1 MAHPA
6 CHERARTIHS
16 MAKLLSPQPSRIPRP
31 HDAVPES
38 DAVAPEYANGTDD
51 DLISQLAEIVGPSNV
66 FGRVSDLVR
75 YASDA
80 SPYRD
85 IPSVVVAP
93 RNAEDLSKLMHFAR
107 EHGRTLTFRAAGTS
121 LNGQAMTNDILVDVK
136 TNFGGMEVLDGGKR
150 FRCRPG
156 VVLGDAQAVLRRH
169 GYMLG
174 PDPGSTASAAVGGV
188 VADNAGGMR
197 CTLERDSYHTLQE
210 AIFVLT
216 NGAIVDTR
224 DGDQAFYK
232 QCPELHQAIIAL
244 RDRVRADD
252 ALTARL
258 RKKFS
263 IRNTNGL
270 RIDAFLDEDEPV
282 RILMR
287 LLVGS
292 EGILGVF
299 TDLELR
305 TIELPK
311 KKAVT
316 WVVLSELRD
325 AANYVARLMET
336 GAEACELL
344 VSDVMKQAVG
354 NFEQAPAEWA
364 DIDRNVAAL
373 LLEVGGANDD
383 EVAEAISRVED
394 VLENADLL
402 TELSFQTDPK
412 VQAGMWELRS
422 GLFGLL
428 GEQRRQGTALI
439 TEDVCFPPEEIGR
452 AASDLM
458 DLLQRYDYPDAVMGH
473 APFGNLHFFLTP
485 NLKNTAEIERYAEFL
500 SDLTELVIDKY
511 DGSMKAEHGTGVNMA
526 PFVHREWGDTIFN
539 LFWEV
544 KNTLDPD
551 TILAPDVKLTR
562 KDDLHLQRFK
572 SFPQIEA
579 EINSCV
585 ECGFCEP
592 ICPSRHVTVT
602 PRQRIVLR
610 REMARQPEGS
620 EVLEKLR
627 EQYQYDG
634 IDMCAADGT
643 CAIPCPIGID
653 TGKAMKR
660 LRAAQTTSAQRK
672 AAARIASSYGAVE
685 ALGRTAVSGVNLLGP
700 TLSNAVTQAV
710 RTVVSPERL
719 PSVPGPMPQRA
730 RELPVTERA
739 GAAAVYFP
747 ACVNRIFGRPASGG
761 ADTLDTPHAIVELG
775 RRSAAPVWIPDDVS
789 GACCGMPFSSK
800 GFTEAFERKATE
812 LLERLWQWS
821 NHGELPV
828 VIDAASCTHT
838 VVDSLPEVLKETDRE
853 RFARLRIFD
862 SVEWLRD
869 DVVTHLPITHP
880 QGKIAVHPPCSGA
893 HLGNTEALLELAQ
906 LCGDAEVPAGT
917 ACCGT
922 AGDRV
927 MLHPEL
933 VESATREEREGLA
946 HGNYDRFVSANR
958 TCEMGLEM
966 IAGKPFESIACLLER
981 ASRPSH
987 VPL

>member
-1 MAHPA
+1 
-6 CHERARTIHS
+6 
-16 MAKLLSPQPSRIPRP
+16 MAKLLSPQPSRIPLP
-31 HDAVPES
+31 PDSTPES
-38 DAVAPEYANGTDD
+38 DAVPPHYANGADEK
-51 DLISQLAEIVGPSNV
+51 LVVQLGEIVGPSNV

-93 RNAEDLSKLMHFAR
+93 RDAQDLSKLMLFAR
-107 EHGRTLTFRAAGTS
+107 EHGRTLTFRASGTS

-136 TNFGGMEVLDGGKR
+136 THFGGMEVLDGGKR

-197 CTLERDSYHTLQE
+197 CTLERDSYHTLHE
-210 AIFVLT
+210 AVFVLT

-224 DGDQAFYK
+224 DGDQAFQA
-232 QCPELHQAIIAL
+232 QCPQLHQAIVTL
-244 RDRVRADD
+244 RDRIRADD
-252 ALTARL
+252 ALVGRL

-305 TIELPK
+305 TVELPK

-325 AANYVARLMET
+325 AANYVARLMQT

-354 NFEQAPAEWA
+354 NFAQAPAEWA

-373 LLEVGGANDD
+373 LLEVGGADDD
-383 EVAEAISRVED
+383 EVAQAISRVED
-394 VLENADLL
+394 VLQDASLVS
-402 TELSFQTDPK
+402 ELSFQTDPK

-422 GLFGLL
+422 GLFGLM

-439 TEDVCFPPEEIGR
+439 TEDVCFPPEEIGQ
-452 AASDLM
+452 AAADLM
-458 DLLQRYDYPDAVMGH
+458 DLLKRYDYPDAVMGH

-485 NLKNTAEIERYAEFL
+485 NLKNSAEIERYSEFL
-500 SDLTELVIDKY
+500 TDLTELVIDTY

-526 PFVHREWGDTIFN
+526 PFVRREWGGKIFD

-544 KNTLDPD
+544 KHTLDPD
-551 TILAPDVKLTR
+551 AILAPDVKLTR
-562 KDDLHLQRFK
+562 KDDVHLQRFK
-572 SFPQIEA
+572 SFPQIET

-620 EVLEKLR
+620 EVLEQLR
-627 EQYQYDG
+627 DQYQYDA

-643 CAIPCPIGID
+643 CSIPCPIGID
-653 TGKAMKR
+653 TGKAMKQ
-660 LRAAQTTSAQRK
+660 LRSTQTTAVERK
-672 AAARIASSYGAVE
+672 TASLIAGSYGALE

-700 TLSNAVTQAV
+700 TLSNAVTRAA
-710 RTVVSPERL
+710 RTLVSPERL
-719 PSVPGPMPQRA
+719 PSVPGPMPHRA
-730 RELPVTERA
+730 RELPATQRA
-739 GAAAVYFP
+739 GATAIYFP
-747 ACVNRIFGRPASGG
+747 ACVNRIFGSPASGAAG
-761 ADTLDTPHAIVELG
+761 ALDTPHAIVELG
-775 RRSAAPVWIPDDVS
+775 RRCGAPVWIPDDVS

-800 GFTEAFERKATE
+800 GFNDASKQKATD
-812 LLERLWQWS
+812 LLERLWEWS
-821 NHGELPV
+821 SQGKLPV

-838 VVDSLPEVLKETDRE
+838 VVDSMPEMLGESDRE
-853 RFARLRIFD
+853 RFARLRILD

-893 HLGNTEALLELAQ
+893 HLGNTEALIELSNV
-906 LCGDAEVPAGT
+906 CGDAEVPVGT

-933 VESATREEREGLA
+933 VESATREERESLA
-946 HGNYDRFVSANR
+946 RGNYDHFVSANR

-981 ASRPSH
+981 ASRPSQ